1 MNQDVEDVMKLDNQI
16 RNLVKSKSISRELLK
31 WILEV

>member
-31 WILEV
+31 